1 MADRYCVVD
10 RSGLVV
16 DSIMLDGPESTTS
29 EFRYV
34 LCDGSAGIGWTL
46 TDAGPVPPADAAQA
60 PVDVQ
65 AEIDMLQAKLDA
77 LREVAAASS
86 PEVVDG

>member
-1 MADRYCVVD
+1 MPERYCVVD

-16 DSIMLDGPESTTS
+16 DSIMLDGPEPPTS
-29 EFRYV
+29 EFQYV

-46 TDAGPVPPADAAQA
+46 TDAGPVPPAEATPA

-65 AEIDMLQAKLDA
+65 AEIDALQAQIDA
-77 LREVAAASS
+77 LREASA
-86 PEVVDG
+86 